1 MNPLTNVRNVTKL
14 SERELKYGDGK
25 TSWHDEYKDSAWI
38 FIGGLPF
45 ELSEGDIIAVFSQ
58 YGEIVNLNL
67 IRAKDTGKS
76 RGFGFLCYENQKSTI
91 LAVDNINAI
100 KILGRTVRVD
110 HVKEYKV
117 PKDNEK
123 VDDLTRELWKEGC
136 APTSKF
142 GGDPLAAKT
151 KDVLESDHDDNVP
164 PPPPALLPASSKPT
178 SKEKDKA
185 RGEKRKHSK
194 EHKKSKKAKKSE
206 KKKKKKS
213 KHHHKKRSKKD
224 SSSSSDSSSSG
235 SD

>member
-14 SERELKYGDGK
+14 SDRELKYGDGK

-67 IRAKDTGKS
+67 IRDKGTGKS

-91 LAVDNINAI
+91 LAVDNFNAI
-100 KILGRTVRVD
+100 KILGRTLRVD

-142 GGDPLAAKT
+142 GGDPLKMD
-151 KDVLESDHDDNVP
+151 KDVLESEEDEPAP
-164 PPPPALLPASSKPT
+164 PLALPPST
-178 SKEKDKA
+178 SKSKDKP
-185 RGEKRKHSK
+185 RGEKRKHSR

-224 SSSSSDSSSSG
+224 SSSGSSDSSSSG